1 MFFNSKKNFA
11 LDSRPPVTI
20 FQVQPC
26 EKKNYMEG
34 GGGGGAARLPIRLAC
49 PPMSP
54 FGKPCIN
61 YTLHKYATKIS

>member
-26 EKKNYMEG
+26 EKKNYMERGKG
-34 GGGGGAARLPIRLAC
+34 GGGGGGCEASHKIGLSPNVPIWE
-49 PPMSP
+49 
-54 FGKPCIN
+54 
-61 YTLHKYATKIS
+61 TLHKLYLA

>member
-26 EKKNYMEG
+26 EKKNYMERETG
-34 GGGGGAARLPIRLAC
+34 GGGGGGGDGEAFHKIGLSPNVPIWE
-49 PPMSP
+49 
-54 FGKPCIN
+54 
-61 YTLHKYATKIS
+61 TLHKLYLA